1 MKRDKTALKMI
12 CNQWVGSSN
21 LSSGTT
27 HQGFQLSLYFT
38 KLSGLHICHVIVR
51 LLGRLVICALS
62 ALIICSECINR
73 IPSMNNCR
81 LW

>member
-27 HQGFQLSLYFT
+27 QPRVSEKSAYKMSVCAT
-38 KLSGLHICHVIVR
+38 
-51 LLGRLVICALS
+51 LGQK
-62 ALIICSECINR
+62 IIMSI
-73 IPSMNNCR
+73 
-81 LW
+81 